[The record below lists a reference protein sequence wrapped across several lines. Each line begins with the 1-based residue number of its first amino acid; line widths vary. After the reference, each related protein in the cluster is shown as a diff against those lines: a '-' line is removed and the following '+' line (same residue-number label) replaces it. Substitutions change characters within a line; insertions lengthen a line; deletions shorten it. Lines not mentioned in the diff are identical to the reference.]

1 MKVPFGDILN
11 SIMDE
16 KGITASQVAADTDI
30 SKSTLSKL
38 LNNLRNPSYE
48 TIIQLADYLKVST
61 DRLFGRSKSKKS
73 K

>member
-1 MKVPFGDILN
+1 MKVQFGDILN

-16 KGITASQVAADTDI
+16 KGITASQVASDTDI

-38 LNNLRNPSYE
+38 LNNLRNPSYD